1 MSLGQREIDNDNV
14 QSDRDDHDYDYKEKD
29 NLDNYE
35 DDKED
40 NLHCMITIKIMT
52 MRRIYI

>member
-40 NLHCMITIKIMT
+40 NLHCMITIMIMT
-52 MRRIYI
+52 MRG